1 MNTRFVPQLPRQ
13 VRQNLKSIGPK
24 AKQVATMVMADILQ
38 PNVQTIDNHRQ
49 VSCNIG
55 PYNIYYTNGI
65 FKQTTDLDVDDRYED
80 LIKGEQ
86 HCKITPNTI
95 MVMCNHIC
103 LRSKNVYTDKVLE
116 KYRYMPP
123 KPSLKITNNIGV
135 WKTSYSKVMAEDH
148 FQDSQQDF
156 VNHQWPVGSPEAI
169 YAKQYK
175 MIKGFIFA
183 KNEVLDKPVELAT
196 KAYEKMKNEPYN
208 SQGDIDITAQ
218 GERMYV
224 LKKQIE
230 QDDGGIKR
238 DAFDIILYNEE
249 DRMAMSGTF
258 TIVRDENGKPLKEAE
273 DGRILKFG
281 DPNYNDTQKL
291 CFDISLETY
300 HSDILTTQI
309 KTSFTRVV
317 SATQNGKYKHIMKM
331 STWDRTG
338 ENTDCSEIT
347 KDEAIPRY
355 SQDWLDKRFSKVYYG
370 TTKHDLKQAKHDLL
384 SMRLNPADIALP
396 PDSPD
401 SIISK
406 INADNL
412 DSNDIR
418 TSQPVAQEDQ
428 EANLSPDFLIASFA
442 PDTPET
448 PEEKAERIKQEK
460 AFLSFLAQ
468 KEPESFVAFND
479 YFATIIDG
487 MRSHL
492 LNTPLQERLRIIDL
506 NLSINALESSGKTA
520 FEAFRNFKEQMAA
533 QGAQWINSSPDPFI
547 ACLTPNI
554 AETPDEKAERIA
566 QEKEFL
572 ANLAQQK
579 PESFVAFNEYMVNM
593 KPEIRYAI
601 FKAPINRRIGVMRNR
616 LSKDANVALDAFNAF
631 VGFRKL
637 EAQEVEE
644 AQDEQGTQVGQVA
657 QETQEE
663 FLANLA
669 QQKPESYAAFR
680 NYLANMEPEVR
691 NSILDFSFDNRL
703 NILRDLLRRN
713 APEAIE
719 AFEAFENFMKS
730 RVTQDPDEANIV
742 DLED

>member
-13 VRQNLKSIGPK
+13 VLPNLKSIGSK

-49 VSCNIG
+49 VSCNIW

-65 FKQTTDLDVDDRYED
+65 FKQTTNLDVDDRHED
-80 LIKGEQ
+80 LIKGAQ
-86 HCKITPNTI
+86 HCEITLNTI

-103 LRSKNVYTDKVLE
+103 SRSKNVYTDKVSE
-116 KYRYMPP
+116 KYKYMPP

-175 MIKGFIFA
+175 MITKFLHL
-183 KNEVLDKPVELAT
+183 KNEAVDYVTNAYKKLADNANYEGEIFDLSVNGDRVEV
-196 KAYEKMKNEPYN
+196 KK
-208 SQGDIDITAQ
+208 QQ
-218 GERMYV
+218 GE
-224 LKKQIE
+224 Q
-230 QDDGGIKR
+230 GA
-238 DAFDIILYNEE
+238 AFDVTFYDEE
-249 DRMAMSGTF
+249 DKKTMSDTF
-258 TIVRDENGKPLKEAE
+258 EIAKDENGKPLKEAK
-273 DGRILKFG
+273 DGTILKFG
-281 DPNYNDTQKL
+281 DPDYNDDQNEL
-291 CFDISLETY
+291 CFNVSNLNAYYEDIGRLNYAISR
-300 HSDILTTQI
+300 
-309 KTSFTRVV
+309 KVV
-317 SATQNGKYKHIMKM
+317 KVNNKYKNEMTM
-331 STWDRTG
+331 TMYDRNGTVEDSYSAADAG
-338 ENTDCSEIT
+338 N
-347 KDEAIPRY
+347 KAISRC

-370 TTKHDLKQAKHDLL
+370 ITKHDLKQAKHDLL

-406 INADNL
+406 INAYNL

-418 TSQPVAQEDQ
+418 TIQPVAQEVQ

-460 AFLSFLAQ
+460 AFLAFLAQ

-479 YFATIIDG
+479 YFATITDG

-520 FEAFRNFKEQMAA
+520 FEAFRIFKEQMAA

-593 KPEIRYAI
+593 NPEIRYAI
-601 FKAPINRRIGVMRNR
+601 FKIPINRRIGVMRNR

-644 AQDEQGTQVGQVA
+644 AQDEQGAQVGQVA

>member
-13 VRQNLKSIGPK
+13 VLPNLKSIGQT

-49 VSCNIG
+49 VSCNIW

-65 FKQTTDLDVDDRYED
+65 FKQTTDLDVDDRHEN

-86 HCKITPNTI
+86 HCKIRPNTI
-95 MVMCNHIC
+95 VVMCNHIC

-116 KYRYMPP
+116 RYGYMPP
-123 KPSLKITNNIGV
+123 KPSLTITNNIGV
-135 WKTSYSKVMAEDH
+135 WKTSYSKAVAEDH

-175 MIKGFIFA
+175 MIKGFMFA
-183 KNEVLDKPVELAT
+183 KDEVLGKPVELAT

-238 DAFDIILYNEE
+238 DAFDIILYDEK

-258 TIVRDENGKPLKEAE
+258 TVVRDENGKPLKEAE
-273 DGRILKFG
+273 DGKILKFG
-281 DPNYNDTQKL
+281 DPNYNYTQKL

-300 HSDILTTQI
+300 HSDIVTTPI

-331 STWDRTG
+331 SIWDRTG
-338 ENTDCSEIT
+338 ENTDCYEIT

-355 SQDWLDKRFSKVYYG
+355 SQDWLDKRFSKVYHG
-370 TTKHDLKQAKHDLL
+370 TTKHDLKQAKHNLL

-406 INADNL
+406 INAYNL

-418 TSQPVAQEDQ
+418 TIQPVAQEDQ

-460 AFLSFLAQ
+460 AFLAFLAQ
-468 KEPESFVAFND
+468 KEPESSVAFND

-492 LNTPLQERLRIIDL
+492 LNNPLQERLRIIYSRLNDL
-506 NLSINALESSGKTA
+506 KSSGKTA
-520 FEAFRNFKEQMAA
+520 FEAFRIFKEQMAA

-593 KPEIRYAI
+593 NPEIRYAI

-616 LSKDANVALDAFNAF
+616 LEYDAPAALDAFNAF
-631 VGFRKL
+631 VAFKRQM
-637 EAQEVEE
+637 EAQEV
-644 AQDEQGTQVGQVA
+644 ADAQVGQVA
-657 QETQEE
+657 QE
-663 FLANLA
+663 
-669 QQKPESYAAFR
+669 
-680 NYLANMEPEVR
+680 
-691 NSILDFSFDNRL
+691 
-703 NILRDLLRRN
+703 
-713 APEAIE
+713 
-719 AFEAFENFMKS
+719 KS
-730 RVTQDPDEANIV
+730 CCTIF
-742 DLED
+742 